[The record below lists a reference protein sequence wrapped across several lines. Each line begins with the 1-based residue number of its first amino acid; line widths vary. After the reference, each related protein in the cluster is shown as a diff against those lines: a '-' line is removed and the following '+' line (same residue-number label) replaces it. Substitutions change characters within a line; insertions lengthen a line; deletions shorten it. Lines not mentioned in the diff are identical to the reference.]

1 MFLDAIFI
9 VVSGS
14 RAWCKPIFP
23 FFRGQKAII
32 IAKKGQS
39 YSKSWK
45 REINKKKKKKL
56 KKLKIKNKNCLF
68 LNGINIKMSNLLK
81 GGGRPHY
88 PMAPLPNTHAFT
100 P

>member
-39 YSKSWK
+39 YSKTWK
-45 REINKKKKKKL
+45 KGKL
-56 KKLKIKNKNCLF
+56 IKKIKK
-68 LNGINIKMSNLLK
+68 
-81 GGGRPHY
+81 
-88 PMAPLPNTHAFT
+88 
-100 P
+100 

>member
-39 YSKSWK
+39 YSKTWK
-45 REINKKKKKKL
+45 KGNYLKNK
-56 KKLKIKNKNCLF
+56 KIKNIKN
-68 LNGINIKMSNLLK
+68 NKK
-81 GGGRPHY
+81 
-88 PMAPLPNTHAFT
+88 
-100 P
+100 